1 MPQMIEGLWMTVVG
15 MGTVFTVLIILYV
28 IMVIMKMIFYKEN
41 KEVMTSNVKQESV
54 SNVEDDYSDNME
66 EEELVAVLTAAIAA
80 NLNQSTYNLKIKS
93 IRRIDKTSPVWN
105 AVSRKE
111 QIENML

>member
-1 MPQMIEGLWMTVVG
+1 MPQIIEGLGMTVVG
-15 MGTVFTVLIILYV
+15 MGTVFTVLIILYF
-28 IMVIMKMIFYKEN
+28 IMVIMRMIFYKEN
-41 KEVMTSNVKQESV
+41 QEVVGEESV
-54 SNVEDDYSDNME
+54 SSNVADDQSDDME
-66 EEELVAVLTAAIAA
+66 EEELVAVLTAAIASS
-80 NLNQSTYNLKIKS
+80 LNQSTYNLKIKS